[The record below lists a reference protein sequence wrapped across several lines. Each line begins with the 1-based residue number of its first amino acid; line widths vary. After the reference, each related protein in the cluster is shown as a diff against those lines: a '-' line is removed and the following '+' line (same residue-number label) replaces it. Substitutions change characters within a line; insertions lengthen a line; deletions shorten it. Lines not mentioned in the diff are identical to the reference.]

1 MYLAS
6 AFSNHTDVVSAVNSL
21 MAQLD
26 GKVKPSYL
34 VCYYTEN
41 YNVSSLIN
49 ELKRAFPGIPFHGC
63 SSCLGVMTDQGYHS
77 SPAVALLAIQDT
89 DSSAYGTSYQP
100 FKPAIQLTDA
110 DVVESTNLAINLA
123 IESADRKGELP
134 SLILLHASVGNEELI
149 IETIKSKFGFHIP
162 LIGGS
167 AADNG
172 NFTSSSFLTDKG
184 SATEGVSV
192 SVFYPSSSIST
203 YFSSGYL
210 PAEMNGIATKVKGR
224 VLYTI
229 DHQPALE
236 VYRRWI
242 YEFSGKEV
250 DHYLFNKTMAYPLG
264 RVVGYLYDKP
274 FYKLS
279 HLLKSTDDGGV
290 EVFSDIKQ
298 GERLYLMQGSSEL
311 LVKRASRVVEAAKN
325 ENLVSAPLEGGINI
339 FCAGSMVLV
348 KDRMD
353 EVCHFLR
360 ESYREKPF
368 ICPFTFGEQG
378 RFINEENVHGNLMAS
393 TALFYAE
400 Q

>member
-6 AFSNHTDVVSAVNSL
+6 AFSNHTDVISAVNSL
-21 MAQLD
+21 MAQLA
-26 GKVKPSYL
+26 GKIKPSYL

-41 YNVSSLIN
+41 YHAESLTN
-49 ELKRAFPGIPFHGC
+49 ELKRAFPKTPFHGC

-77 SPAVALLAIQDT
+77 SPAVALLAIQDNG
-89 DSSAYGTSYQP
+89 SSAYGTAFQP
-100 FKPAIQLTDA
+100 FKPSTELTDA
-110 DVVESTNLAINLA
+110 DVAASTSLAINQA
-123 IESADRKGELP
+123 IESANRRGELP
-134 SLILLHASVGNEELI
+134 SLLLLHASVGNEELI
-149 IETIKSKFGFHIP
+149 IDTIKNQFGFHIP

-172 NFTSSSFLTDKG
+172 NFRHSSFLTDKG
-184 SATEGVSV
+184 SAAEGVSV
-192 SVFYPSSSIST
+192 SVFYPSTSIST

-236 VYRRWI
+236 VYRQWI
-242 YEFSGKEV
+242 YELSGKEV
-250 DHYLFNKTMAYPLG
+250 NHYLFNKTMAYPLG
-264 RVVGYLYDKP
+264 RVVGYLYNKP

-279 HLLKSTDDGGV
+279 HLLKATDDGGV
-290 EVFSDIKQ
+290 EVFSDIKE
-298 GERLYLMQGSSEL
+298 GDRLYLMQGSSEL

-325 ENLVSAPLEGGINI
+325 ENLFSAPLEGGINI

-360 ESYREKPF
+360 NSYQEKPF
-368 ICPFTFGEQG
+368 IGPFTFGEQG

-393 TALFYAE
+393 TALFYAK